1 MKRTSRN
8 TAKRPDQRHRKAAG
22 VASQAAPARGRSKPD
37 WMDCLD
43 RIHGCC
49 RVVEML
55 GHLLEGQRGEPLV
68 LEAVREA
75 GGAVVDQVKELRA
88 ALTDLEAAR

>member
-1 MKRTSRN
+1 M
-8 TAKRPDQRHRKAAG
+8 G
-22 VASQAAPARGRSKPD
+22 
-37 WMDCLD
+37 CLD

-75 GGAVVDQVKELRA
+75 GGAVVDQVEQLRA

>member
-1 MKRTSRN
+1 MKSKTT
-8 TAKRPDQRHRKAAG
+8 TAGPRPKSKIKTVRK
-22 VASQAAPARGRSKPD
+22 SKSD
-37 WMDCLD
+37 WFDSVD
-43 RIHGCC
+43 RIHQCC
-49 RVVEML
+49 RAVEML

-68 LEAVREA
+68 LEAVCEA